1 LIKSDGCPIVPE
13 RSQAGHLRL
22 LSYLENTKTMLSIA
36 EYKALVARMPEAAA
50 RRILTLPAADLIAMD
65 LSGKDLSGK
74 DPAVYMDA
82 VHRLDRYSTLT
93 AATLAADIPDTV
105 YRMGVLAA
113 ERKQS
118 TKKYGAPWCA
128 SCGYD
133 YGGLYMICPYR
144 KRGEFLSMKDDTRV
158 GIDGNVYILHTDLW
172 IRRPCAA
179 CSPLFMEDFKRELR
193 YRAEDLGYH
202 GWAAEIWEHEKDN
215 W

>member
-1 LIKSDGCPIVPE
+1 
-13 RSQAGHLRL
+13 
-22 LSYLENTKTMLSIA
+22 MLSIT

-50 RRILTLPAADLIAMD
+50 RRILTLPAADLMAMD
-65 LSGKDLSGK
+65 LSGKD
-74 DPAVYMDA
+74 PAIYLDA
-82 VHRLDRYSTLT
+82 EHRLRRYSTLT
-93 AATLAADIPDTV
+93 AAGVAADIPDTV

-144 KRGEFLSMKDDTRV
+144 KRGEFLSLKDDTRV
-158 GIDGNVYILHTDLW
+158 GIDGNVYILHIDLW
-172 IRRPCAA
+172 IRRPCTA
-179 CSPLFMEDFKRELR
+179 CSPLFVEDFEEELCD
-193 YRAEDLGYH
+193 RAEDLGYR
-202 GWAAEIWEHEKDN
+202 GWRAEIWEHEKNN

>member
-1 LIKSDGCPIVPE
+1 MIKSDANPIVTE

-22 LSYLENTKTMLSIA
+22 LSYLENHRMLSIT
-36 EYKALVARMPEAAA
+36 EHKALVARMPEAEA
-50 RRILTLPAADLIAMD
+50 RRILTLPAADLMAMD
-65 LSGKDLSGK
+65 LSGKDT
-74 DPAVYMDA
+74 AVYMDA
-82 VHRLDRYSTLT
+82 EHRLRRYSTLT
-93 AATLAADIPDTV
+93 AATVAAEIPDTV

-172 IRRPCAA
+172 IRRPCVA

-193 YRAEDLGYH
+193 YRAEDLGYS

>member
-1 LIKSDGCPIVPE
+1 
-13 RSQAGHLRL
+13 
-22 LSYLENTKTMLSIA
+22 MLSIT
-36 EYKALVARMPEAAA
+36 EYKALVERMPEAAA
-50 RRILTLPAADLIAMD
+50 RRILTLPVADLTGID
-65 LSGKDLSGK
+65 LSGKDT
-74 DPAVYMDA
+74 AVYMDA

-105 YRMGVLAA
+105 YRMGVLAKGRKRST
-113 ERKQS
+113 ER
-118 TKKYGAPWCA
+118 YGAPWCA

-133 YGGLYMICPYR
+133 YDSQYMFCPYR
-144 KRGEFLSMKDDTRV
+144 KRGEFLSMEGDTRV
-158 GIDGNVYILHTDLW
+158 GIDGNVYFLHTDEW

-193 YRAEDLGYH
+193 CRAEDLGYH

>member
-1 LIKSDGCPIVPE
+1 
-13 RSQAGHLRL
+13 
-22 LSYLENTKTMLSIA
+22 MLSIA
-36 EYKALVARMPEAAA
+36 EHKALLTRMPEAAA
-50 RRILTLPAADLIAMD
+50 RRILTLPAADLMAM
-65 LSGKDLSGK
+65 

-82 VHRLDRYSTLT
+82 EHRLRRYSTLT
-93 AATLAADIPDTV
+93 AAGVAADIPDTV

-158 GIDGNVYILHTDLW
+158 GIDGNVYILQTDLW
-172 IRRPCAA
+172 IRRPCVA
-179 CSPLFMEDFKRELR
+179 CSPLFVEDFEQELCD
-193 YRAEDLGYH
+193 RAEDLGYC
-202 GWAAEIWEHEKDN
+202 GWKAEIWEHEKNN